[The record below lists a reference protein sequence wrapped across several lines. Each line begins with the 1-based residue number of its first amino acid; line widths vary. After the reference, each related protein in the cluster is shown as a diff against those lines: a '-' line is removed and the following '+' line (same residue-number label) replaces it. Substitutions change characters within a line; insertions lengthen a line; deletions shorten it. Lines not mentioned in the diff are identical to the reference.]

1 MAVHPLFS
9 FSKVMF
15 DPKSGT
21 SPVPAFLVESTA
33 PLNFETT
40 EPPPPPPDEFKD
52 YLKASSLDDIVDA
65 LAKASDPS
73 LLITVHGYNTP
84 RTNALESYAKSF
96 LAVHSD
102 PEFIKAGVVCIG
114 YRWPSESVG
123 MPQKHAAE
131 AAPGLL
137 LGVLGFGIVCAL
149 ADWYYEFTDN
159 VVLLRIILGL
169 VAALAAV
176 VPLTLFLLR
185 WFAYFRDG
193 YRAMNHGVPDL
204 VDLIREIDA
213 GLVKKSPSAGRTV
226 DLSFI
231 GHSMGAF
238 VVTNAVRILSDV
250 FAPEAVEAK
259 NLEPGSDEEL
269 KYREARSRIGS
280 NKNIRL
286 RRLVLVSPDI
296 PGEVLLSGRGNALES
311 SLIQFK
317 EAHLFCNEGD
327 EVLRSISTTA
337 NFFALPTRNR
347 RFGYRLGN
355 VGVLSEV
362 YGVSQDFSLDKL
374 RLGWR
379 TLSELYK
386 EMGRPQAKDQ
396 GQSEVKDKC
405 QAETDAQ
412 KRDFFVK
419 MLTYFDCTDSLD
431 DEGRGVVTDAKKNAP
446 PWFLWDGA
454 PTIILWLGHARLL
467 LI

>member
-1 MAVHPLFS
+1 MRPFVEIQGVHSMAVHPLFC
-9 FSKVMF
+9 FSKVVF
-15 DPKSGT
+15 DPRSET

-33 PLNFETT
+33 PLNFDTT
-40 EPPPPPPDEFKD
+40 EPPLPLPDEFKD
-52 YLKASSLDDIVDA
+52 YLKASSLDDIIDA
-65 LAKASDPS
+65 LAKAPKPS

-84 RTNALESYAKSF
+84 RTNALETYAKSF
-96 LAVHSD
+96 LAVHND

-114 YRWPSESVG
+114 YRWPLESAG
-123 MPQKHAAE
+123 MPQKRAAE

-137 LGVLGFGIVCAL
+137 LGVLGFGMACAL
-149 ADWYYEFTDN
+149 AAWYYEFTDN
-159 VVLLRIILGL
+159 LVLLRIILGM
-169 VAALAAV
+169 AAAFAAV

-193 YRAMNHGVPDL
+193 YRATNYGVPDL

-213 GLVKKSPSAGRTV
+213 ELVKKAPAGRTV

-231 GHSMGAF
+231 GHSMGGF

-259 NLEPGSDEEL
+259 YLEPGSDEEL

-280 NKNIRL
+280 NKSIRL

-311 SLIQFK
+311 SLIRFK

-355 VGVLSEV
+355 VGVLSGG

-386 EMGRPQAKDQ
+386 EMGQPQASDQ
-396 GQSEVKDKC
+396 GQSEVKGKC

-412 KRDFFVK
+412 KRDSFVK
-419 MLTYFDCTDSLD
+419 MLAYFDCTDSLD

-446 PWFLWDGA
+446 PWFLRKGA
-454 PTIILWLGHARLL
+454 
-467 LI
+467 